1 MPSGL
6 IAIIIIVII
15 IVGAVTTR
23 RCTEFLLL
31 GSVLG
36 CIALFHW
43 NALSEWCLLITQVVA
58 DNAWLW
64 LVCGLFGSLIALL
77 QRSKGTLGF
86 SRLISK
92 LCTSDKRT
100 LLTSFILGILLFV
113 DDYLN
118 VLTIGVCMKGTF
130 DKRKLPRES
139 LAFILN
145 STGAPVC
152 VLLPV
157 STWAV
162 FFGSL
167 FYEEEVIFTQYSS
180 YLDAYI
186 HAIPFA
192 FYPMI
197 ALVVVFLFCIGV
209 MPKMGAMKKAFQRVA
224 ETGKVYSDESRKYN
238 HEEHNEGAYEGEGNV
253 WFFLVPMLILVI
265 IGVATTDIL
274 LAVVV
279 SLIVCLA
286 MYVPTKLISIEEFL
300 NLCVS
305 GFCDM
310 MSLFFMLV
318 AAFTLKEVYD
328 QLHLTEFLVE
338 LVQPILSPAL
348 FPLVTFLLLGILAF
362 VTGSN
367 WGMSAVVTPIVLPMC
382 AAIGA
387 NPVLTMAA
395 IISGG
400 TFGSHACFYTD
411 ATVLSAN
418 SAGISNMEHAMSQLP
433 YCSIAAILS
442 VIGYLIAGFVV

>member
-1 MPSGL
+1 MSTGL
-6 IAIIIIVII
+6 IAILIIAVI
-15 IVGAVTTR
+15 IVGAITTR

-36 CIALFHW
+36 AFVLYGTRG
-43 NALSEWCLLITQVVA
+43 LPEWILLVENVVA

-77 QRSKGTLGF
+77 QASKGTFGF
-86 SRLISK
+86 SKVVSK
-92 LCTSDKRT
+92 ICTNEKRT

-118 VLTIGVCMKGTF
+118 VLTIGVCMKGVY
-130 DKRKLPRES
+130 DRKKLPRES

-162 FFGSL
+162 FFSSL
-167 FYEEEVIFTQYSS
+167 FYEEEVISSQYTSGI
-180 YLDAYI
+180 DAYI
-186 HAIPFA
+186 HAIPFS
-192 FYPMI
+192 FYPII

-209 MPKMGAMKKAFQRVA
+209 IPKLGTMKKAFRRVE
-224 ETGKVYSDESRKYN
+224 ETGKVYSDSSRKFN
-238 HEEHNEGAYEGEGNV
+238 HTDPTAAEGEGNV
-253 WFFLVPMLILVI
+253 WFFLIPMLILVA
-265 IGVATTDIL
+265 IGVITTDIL

-279 SLIVCLA
+279 ALVVCLIL
-286 MYVPTKLISIEEFL
+286 YVPTKLLSMEEFF
-300 NLCVS
+300 NLTVS

-310 MSLFFMLV
+310 MSIFFMLV
-318 AAFTLKEVYD
+318 AAFTLKEICD
-328 QLHLTEFLVE
+328 RMMLTQFLVE
-338 LVQPILSPAL
+338 IAKPLLSPKI
-348 FPLVTFLLLGILAF
+348 FPMVSFLLLGILAF

-367 WGMSAVVTPIVLPMC
+367 WGMSAVVTPILLPMC
-382 AAIGA
+382 AALGA

-411 ATVLSAN
+411 ATILAAN
-418 SAGISNMEHAMSQLP
+418 SAGIDNMEHAISQLP
-433 YCSIAAILS
+433 YVAIAAILS
-442 VIGYLIAGFVV
+442 IIGFLVAGCLM